1 MSTTWKVIVIA
12 IGLLASLAAGMAIG
26 ALSKLDVEI
35 AQDADAPVMID
46 LTQVILRYQDPMRG
60 IGLEEITVRSVI
72 QDALWYKINDT
83 RVDEE
88 TRAECFAMTGL
99 FHEGRATEITQAQ
112 YDILTGAIAEVW
124 GPAVIQEFNELV
136 GGEQ

>member
-1 MSTTWKVIVIA
+1 MSTIWKVLICV
-12 IGLLASLAAGMAIG
+12 SLALAAVGAGIG
-26 ALSKLDVEI
+26 TAAFLGLDVEV

-46 LTQVILRYQDPMRG
+46 LTQVVLRYQDPMRG

-72 QDALWYKINDT
+72 QDALWYRINDT

-88 TRAECFAMTGL
+88 TRVECFAMVGL

-112 YDILTGAIAEVW
+112 YDILTAAIAEVW
-124 GPAVIQEFNELV
+124 GPGVIQKFNELV
-136 GGEQ
+136 GGE